1 MNAIIA
7 TIRDGQIELSEPV
20 TWPDGTR
27 VQVIALDAAASEERW
42 TPEFLDEVRQGF
54 IGEPLER
61 PEQLPLETREP
72 W

>member
-1 MNAIIA
+1 MNAVIA
-7 TIRDGQIELSEPV
+7 TIRNGHIELAEPV

-27 VQVIALDAAASEERW
+27 VQVIALDAATGKEKW
-42 TPEFLDEVRQGF
+42 TREFLDEVRQGF
-54 IGEPLER
+54 TGEPLDR